1 MLAEHGPDG
10 FAAAWLRH
18 KGLDW
23 AADLL
28 VPNQGQ
34 PQELIQPE
42 ELIQPALEV
51 GR

>member
-1 MLAEHGPDG
+1 VLAEHGYDG

-28 VPNQGQ
+28 VPEQDQSEQFVQ
-34 PQELIQPE
+34 PV
-42 ELIQPALEV
+42 LEV